1 MNPCWIIAED
11 GAFICGDL
19 DSRVTNYRY
28 PPRPNAEK
36 AKRLARRGIPAIK
49 SFAVRVIATASA
61 LRVGPEPS
69 EREAE
74 YDARN
79 WRTINFGADE

>member
-1 MNPCWIIAED
+1 MNPCWTITDD

-19 DSRVTNYRY
+19 DSRVTAYSY
-28 PPRPNAEK
+28 PSSPNAEK
-36 AKRLARRGIPAIK
+36 ARRLARQGIPTIK
-49 SFAVRVIATASA
+49 RFVVRIVAKTAK
-61 LRVGPEPS
+61 LRVGS

-79 WRTINFGADE
+79 WRRINTGQDD